1 MNVVI
6 GDFEVLTEPAP
17 AVADSAPPAQ
27 AETAPASGAPDILPQ
42 QVLALQLRDAL
53 RLWAQ

>member
-17 AVADSAPPAQ
+17 AVADSAPAAQ
-27 AETAPASGAPDILPQ
+27 AGTAPTSSPPDILPQ